1 MHRAAKHRPSR
12 AALSNNGSTGGRRL
26 LARALALAGSLAA
39 GVAVGAGGYLMS
51 GSPYWF
57 LAVPAT
63 LAVVW
68 LFVGT
73 PQDCACSEPPRES
86 GSRG

>member
-1 MHRAAKHRPSR
+1 MDSPATKPAGRSAAD
-12 AALSNNGSTGGRRL
+12 GSPGGRRL
-26 LARALALAGSLAA
+26 LVRALALAGSLA
-39 GVAVGAGGYLMS
+39 GGLAVGGAGYMVS

-57 LAVPAT
+57 LAVPAA

-73 PQDCACSEPPRES
+73 PQDCSCSETPHEPGPRA
-86 GSRG
+86 